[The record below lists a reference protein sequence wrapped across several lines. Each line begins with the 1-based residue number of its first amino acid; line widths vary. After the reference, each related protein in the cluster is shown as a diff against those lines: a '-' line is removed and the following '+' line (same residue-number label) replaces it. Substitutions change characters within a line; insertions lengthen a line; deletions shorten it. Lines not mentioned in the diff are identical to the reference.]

1 MAVTSQEITE
11 IAQEAIDSKSP
22 AFVELESFSTKLSDE
37 GKEEGDVLKVGV
49 YSKNSS
55 SDFNVSTNNYETEDG
70 GGVSYVN
77 VTLDKHIKS
86 TFTISAQTTYFDMA
100 RMMKGAVVAVAE
112 GANKYVYDLIT
123 AANYTT
129 VGFTGAASTFDHVD
143 VADLWNTAQDGEYA
157 ADERSMILTNPY
169 YASLLKDANLAEW
182 DKAATDETLRDAVV
196 RKLYDFDTM
205 SSNVLATSA
214 GAVGVENLVGFI
226 TDKSAM
232 AVATGLPAI
241 QDPESTALVQMVETM
256 QAPNGLTMQFRK
268 HTDPASGAV
277 FGTVELLIGRQVCD
291 ATRLARLVSA

>member
-1 MAVTSQEITE
+1 MAVTNQEITE

-22 AFVELESFSTKLSDE
+22 AFVQLESFSTKLSDE

-49 YSKNSS
+49 YAKNSS
-55 SDFNVSTNNYETEDG
+55 SDFNASTNNYEDEDA
-70 GGVSYVN
+70 GGVTYVN
-77 VTLDKHIKS
+77 VELDKHLKS

-100 RMMKGAVVAVAE
+100 RMMRGAVVAVAE

-129 VGFTGAASTFDHVD
+129 VGFTGAASAFDHED
-143 VADLWNTAQDGEYA
+143 VADLWNVAQDGEYS

-169 YASLLKDANLAEW
+169 YASLLKDPNLSEW
-182 DKAATDETLRDAVV
+182 DKANTDETLRGAIV
-196 RKLYDFDTM
+196 RNLYDFETM

-214 GAVGVENLVGFI
+214 GATGENLVGFI

-241 QDPESTALVQMVETM
+241 QDPETTALVQMVETM

-291 ATRLARLVSA
+291 ATRLARLISA

>member
-37 GKEEGDVLKVGV
+37 SKEEGDVLKVGV
-49 YSKNSS
+49 YAKNSS
-55 SDFNVSTNNYETEDG
+55 SDFDASTNNYETEDG
-70 GGVSYVN
+70 GGVNYVN

-86 TFTISAQTTYFDMA
+86 TFTISAQTTYFDMQ
-100 RMMKGAVVAVAE
+100 RMMRGAVVAVAE

-123 AANYTT
+123 AAAYTE
-129 VGFTGAASTFDHVD
+129 VGFTGAASTFDHED
-143 VADLWNTAQDGEYA
+143 VADLWNKAQDDEYT

-169 YASLLKDANLAEW
+169 YAALLKDPNLAEF
-182 DKAATDETLRDAVV
+182 DKANTDETLRESIV
-196 RKLYDFDTM
+196 RRLYDFETM
-205 SSNVLATSA
+205 SSNVLATST
-214 GAVGVENLVGFI
+214 GATGENLVGFI

-232 AVATGLPAI
+232 AVACGLPAI
-241 QDPESTALVQMVETM
+241 QDLESTQLVSMVE
-256 QAPNGLTMQFRK
+256 QIQGPNGLSMQFRK

-291 ATRLARLVSA
+291 ASRLARLISA

>member
-1 MAVTSQEITE
+1 MAVTNQEITE

-22 AFVELESFSTKLSDE
+22 QFVELESFSTKLSDE

-49 YSKNSS
+49 YAKNSS
-55 SDFNVSTNNYETEDG
+55 SDFDASTNNYETEDG
-70 GGVSYVN
+70 GGLNYVN
-77 VTLDKHIKS
+77 VTLDKHLKS
-86 TFTISAQTTYFDMA
+86 TFTISTQTTYFDMQ
-100 RMMKGAVVAVAE
+100 RMMRGAVVAVAE

-143 VADLWNTAQDGEYA
+143 VADLWNTAQDGEYTP
-157 ADERSMILTNPY
+157 DERSMILTNPY
-169 YASLLKDANLAEW
+169 YASLLKDDNLSEW
-182 DKAATDETLRDAVV
+182 DKAATDETLRDAMV
-196 RKLYDFDTM
+196 RRLYDFETM
-205 SSNVLATSA
+205 SSNVLAASTPA
-214 GAVGVENLVGFI
+214 TGENLVGFI

-241 QDPESTALVQMVETM
+241 QDPESTALVQLVTTM
-256 QAPNGLTMQFRK
+256 QGPNGLTMQFRK

-291 ATRLARLVSA
+291 ATRLARLISA